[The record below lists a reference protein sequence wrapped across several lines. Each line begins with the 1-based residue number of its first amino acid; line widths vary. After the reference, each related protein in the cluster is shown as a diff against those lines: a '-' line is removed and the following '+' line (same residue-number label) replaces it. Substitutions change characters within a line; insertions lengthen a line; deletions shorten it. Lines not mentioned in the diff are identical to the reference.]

1 MAGKS
6 RKIAPP
12 EPDGLPVPLDG
23 LSRMHEQLLRLAG
36 EHLREREEWQ
46 EERRRFVEEKT
57 WHRAM
62 IDEVP
67 DYLFVK
73 DLECRFVVANK
84 AVAADLGRDPSS
96 IVGATDADLHPPER
110 AKEFMADDRRVVTS
124 GRPMIDKE
132 EFVIRP
138 NGETRWLST
147 SKVPLRNEA
156 GQIIGLVGVARDIT
170 LRKHAEQQVR
180 FLAYYDPLTKLPNRA
195 NFEENLDRVAQA
207 LEPGHEARLVLVD
220 LDRFKQV
227 NDTLGH
233 AAGDEL
239 LRDVAKRMSLLFEG
253 RGQVARL
260 GGDEFV
266 AVVTF
271 DDDAEEG
278 PFCDLLVQQLAAFT
292 IMGNEVH
299 VGASIGVSKIHN
311 STTALVALR
320 EADIALYDAKA
331 KGRNRWQL
339 FEGGMADEVERRHQL
354 EVDLRNSLPLGD
366 QFVVLYQP
374 IFDIDG
380 VRVAGVEALV
390 RWLHPELG
398 LLGPDRFISLAEE
411 RGLIVELGDVVLR
424 RACELLARTSLAWV
438 AVNVSPLQLRDPLFP
453 DRALEMLNV
462 LGVSPS
468 RVQLEITEGVVLEEF
483 GNAGPVLDRLR
494 SAGMR
499 IAIDDFGTGY
509 SSLSY
514 LGRLSVD
521 KIKIDRS
528 FVEAIGNSSGDAIV
542 RAVIA
547 FAKALNMT
555 VTAEGVETE
564 HQRAF
569 LKEAGCH
576 ELQGYLLARPMS
588 EQQLDDIIGPRRRA
602 GNI

>member
-6 RKIAPP
+6 RKIATP
-12 EPDGLPVPLDG
+12 EPDALPVPVDG

-36 EHLREREEWQ
+36 EHLREREQWQ

-73 DLECRFVVANK
+73 DRDCRFVVANK

-96 IVGATDADLHPPER
+96 MVGATDADVHPPER
-110 AKEFMADDRRVVTS
+110 AGEFMADDRRVISS

-147 SKVPLRNEA
+147 SKVPLRDET
-156 GQIIGLVGVARDIT
+156 GKIIGLVGVARDIT

-195 NFEENLDRVAQA
+195 SFEENLERVAQS
-207 LEPGHEARLVLVD
+207 LEPGHEARLMLVD

-239 LRDVAKRMSLLFEG
+239 LREVAKCMSLLVDG
-253 RGQVARL
+253 LGQVARL

-266 AVVTF
+266 AVVRF
-271 DDDAEEG
+271 DDYAGESAFYDRM
-278 PFCDLLVQQLAAFT
+278 VQQLAAFN

-299 VGASIGVSKIHN
+299 VGASIGVSKVHN
-311 STTALVALR
+311 STTPLAALR

-339 FEGGMADEVERRHQL
+339 FEGGMAEEVERRHQL
-354 EVDLRNSLPLGD
+354 EVDLRNSLPRGD

-374 IFDIDG
+374 IFNADG
-380 VRVAGVEALV
+380 ARVAGVEALV

-411 RGLIVELGDVVLR
+411 RGLIIELGDVVLR
-424 RACELLARTSLAWV
+424 RACELLARTGLAWV
-438 AVNVSPLQLRDPLFP
+438 AVNVSPVQLRDPLFP
-453 DRALEMLNV
+453 DRALDTLGS

-468 RVQLEITEGVVLEEF
+468 RLQLEITEGVVLEEF
-483 GNAGPVLDRLR
+483 GQAGPVLDRLR
-494 SAGMR
+494 SAGVR

-528 FVEAIGNSSGDAIV
+528 FVQAIGNPSGDAIV

-547 FAKALNMT
+547 FANALNMT

-564 HQRAF
+564 HQRQF
-569 LKEAGCH
+569 LKSAGCQ
-576 ELQGYLLARPMS
+576 ELQGYLLGRPMS
-588 EQQLDDIIGPRRRA
+588 EERLDEIIEPRRRA
-602 GNI
+602 GYV

>member
-6 RKIAPP
+6 RKIATP
-12 EPDGLPVPLDG
+12 EPDALPVPVDG

-36 EHLREREEWQ
+36 EHLREREQWQ

-73 DLECRFVVANK
+73 DRDCRFVVANK

-96 IVGATDADLHPPER
+96 MVGATDADVHPPER
-110 AKEFMADDRRVVTS
+110 AGEFMADDRRVISS

-147 SKVPLRNEA
+147 SKVPLRDET
-156 GQIIGLVGVARDIT
+156 GKIIGLVGVARDIT

-195 NFEENLDRVAQA
+195 SFEENLERVAQS
-207 LEPGHEARLVLVD
+207 LEPGHEARLMLVD

-239 LRDVAKRMSLLFEG
+239 LREVAKCMSLLVDG
-253 RGQVARL
+253 LGQVARL

-266 AVVTF
+266 AVVRF
-271 DDDAEEG
+271 DDYAGESAFYDRM
-278 PFCDLLVQQLAAFT
+278 VQQLAAFN

-299 VGASIGVSKIHN
+299 VGASIGVSKVHN
-311 STTALVALR
+311 STTPLAALR

-339 FEGGMADEVERRHQL
+339 FEGGMAEEVERRHQL
-354 EVDLRNSLPLGD
+354 EVDLRNSLPRGD

-374 IFDIDG
+374 IFNADG
-380 VRVAGVEALV
+380 ARVAGVEALV

-411 RGLIVELGDVVLR
+411 RGLIIELGDVVLR
-424 RACELLARTSLAWV
+424 RACELLARTGLAWV
-438 AVNVSPLQLRDPLFP
+438 AVNVSPVQLRDPLFP
-453 DRALEMLNV
+453 DRALDTLGA

-468 RVQLEITEGVVLEEF
+468 RLQLEITEGVVLEEF
-483 GNAGPVLDRLR
+483 GQAGPVLDRLR
-494 SAGMR
+494 SAGVR

-528 FVEAIGNSSGDAIV
+528 FVQAIGNPSGDAIV

-547 FAKALNMT
+547 FANALNMT

-564 HQRAF
+564 HQRQF
-569 LKEAGCH
+569 LKSAGCQ
-576 ELQGYLLARPMS
+576 ELQGYLLGRPMS
-588 EQQLDDIIGPRRRA
+588 EERLDEIIEPRRRA
-602 GNI
+602 GYV